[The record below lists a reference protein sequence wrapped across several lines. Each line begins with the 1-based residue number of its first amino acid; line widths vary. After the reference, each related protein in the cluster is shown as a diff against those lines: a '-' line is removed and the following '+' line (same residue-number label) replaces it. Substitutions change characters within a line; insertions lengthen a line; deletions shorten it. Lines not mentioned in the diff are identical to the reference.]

1 MTMRSRHHAYFWDEG
16 GVCRAIVR
24 VTKIRRGEKRRVSHI
39 PNYTFSSRIFPVLG
53 THGTRGLSSS
63 WRNLMQFFLATF
75 VIKFSSP
82 THIPPGLEF
91 LSKGNHCWSIN
102 HFNKTRLWTI
112 LTFPPNCSAQTWRTF
127 SYSRIVLSSSKINL
141 MQRFKLWSR
150 TAR

>member
-24 VTKIRRGEKRRVSHI
+24 VTKIRRGEKRGVSHI

-91 LSKGNHCWSIN
+91 LSKGNRCWSIN
-102 HFNKTRLWTI
+102 HFNWTRLWTI
-112 LTFPPNCSAQTWRTF
+112 LTFPHTAAFRLGRLF
-127 SYSRIVLSSSKINL
+127 HILELFSSSKINL
-141 MQRFKLWSR
+141 LQRFNLWSR
-150 TAR
+150 IAR